1 MITIEMTE
9 SEAHLFNGY
18 LQAIDFTESGRTASI
33 TVPLSATYFPQDKTK
48 YQKGGA
54 QLTDEFFRKSVIDC
68 LSFYSAVGNY
78 IDWQRPKDLERAG
91 RDFWL
96 TRNFRATGLWASDV
110 RDKSVLE
117 KLQKIAFSYGS
128 VTPYFKKEPSKC

>member
-33 TVPLSATYFPQDKTK
+33 TVPLSTTYFPEAKTK

-68 LSFYSAVGNY
+68 LSFYSAVKGDVY
-78 IDWQRPKDLERAG
+78 PKDLERAG

-96 TRNFRATGLWASDV
+96 TRNFYATGLWDTDV
-110 RDKSVLE
+110 RHEFVRE
-117 KLQKIAFSYGS
+117 KLQKIAHSYGS
-128 VTPYFKKEPSKC
+128 VTPYFKEEE